1 MIQVDDDSYVRVGA
15 LLARIAETSS
25 ERTLLG
31 FIENP
36 GGGPH
41 RNKKSQWYVK
51 PEEWPS
57 DRYPPWA
64 HGAGYVLSQVS
75 SSNIFI
81 ISSTSFQDT
90 SFKDQICEK
99 RSWEIEYTWCWLR
112 SFSGSSTD
120 LFQIWAS
127 KIRYVRM
134 ACEILHMGE
143 YMKPFLFFLGYPAQ
157 TFSKIRA
164 LKFRF
169 VKSTCEKGRIRE
181 ANYVFLS
188 YSSKFS

>member
-1 MIQVDDDSYVRVGA
+1 MKSRSCLSATVFPPPDYHRAIEVSHPNYSPIVFQVDDDSYVRVGA

-25 ERTLLG
+25 ERTFLG

-75 SSNIFI
+75 S
-81 ISSTSFQDT
+81 
-90 SFKDQICEK
+90 
-99 RSWEIEYTWCWLR
+99 
-112 SFSGSSTD
+112 TD

-134 ACEILHMGE
+134 ACEWLHVGE
-143 YMKPFLFFLGYPAQ
+143 YMKPVML
-157 TFSKIRA
+157 
-164 LKFRF
+164 
-169 VKSTCEKGRIRE
+169 
-181 ANYVFLS
+181 FLS
-188 YSSKFS
+188 YVAQSFHRLER